1 MALEPGHIASLP
13 LRASSGFRPDSL
25 APFGGTTD
33 FAGKV
38 TDGTGWPGP
47 SIDLATVH
55 IVDPSEALAWLAQTV
70 PVALGPSW
78 LDPENLIR
86 TFGMIGILAIV
97 FIETGLLVGFFL
109 PGDSL
114 LFTAGLLSATGI
126 LPPIWVL
133 LITIPIAAIAGDQVG
148 YAIGRKFGTPLFERP
163 DSRFFKREYVDRSAE
178 FFERH
183 GPKTVVLARFVPILR
198 TFVPVMAGTSRMKYR
213 VFVTYNVIG
222 GIIWGAGVPALGY
235 FLGGIQFVEDN
246 IEPILIAIVL
256 ISVLPVF
263 FELFRARR
271 GSRGNEQEK
280 VEPFDAPVIEET
292 EQVEVELDRR

>member
-1 MALEPGHIASLP
+1 M
-13 LRASSGFRPDSL
+13 
-25 APFGGTTD
+25 
-33 FAGKV
+33 
-38 TDGTGWPGP
+38 
-47 SIDLATVH
+47 
-55 IVDPSEALAWLAQTV
+55 DPSDALAWLAQMV

-78 LDPENLIR
+78 LDPETLIR
-86 TFGMIGILAIV
+86 TFGTIGILAIV
-97 FIETGLLVGFFL
+97 FTESGLLVGFFL

-114 LFTAGLLSATGI
+114 LFTAGLLSAAGV
-126 LPPIWVL
+126 LPPVWIL

-183 GPKTVVLARFVPILR
+183 GPKTVVLARFVPIVR

-213 VFVTYNVIG
+213 VFVTYNVVG
-222 GIIWGAGVPALGY
+222 GILWGAGVTALGY
-235 FLGGIQFVEDN
+235 FLGGIDFVKDN

-263 FELFRARR
+263 FELFRASRK
-271 GSRGNEQEK
+271 SRGK
-280 VEPFDAPVIEET
+280 PAPVEPFDAPVIEET
-292 EQVEVELDRR
+292 DPVEVELDRR

>member
-1 MALEPGHIASLP
+1 M
-13 LRASSGFRPDSL
+13 RPYRC
-25 APFGGTTD
+25 APVPDFDRIPWPRSGGTTD
-33 FAGKV
+33 FGRNL
-38 TDGTGWPGP
+38 TDRPGWPGP
-47 SIDLATVH
+47 SSRPATVPG
-55 IVDPSEALAWLAQTV
+55 VDPSEAIAWLTQSL
-70 PVALGPSW
+70 PLALGPSW
-78 LDPENLIR
+78 LDPETLIR
-86 TFGMIGILAIV
+86 TFGTIGILAIV

-114 LFTAGLLSATGI
+114 LFTAGLLSAADV

-133 LITIPIAAIAGDQVG
+133 LVTIPIAAFAGDQVG

-183 GPKTVVLARFVPILR
+183 GPKTVVLARFVPIVR

-213 VFVTYNVIG
+213 VFFTYNVVG
-222 GIIWGAGVPALGY
+222 GILWGSGVTALGY
-235 FLGGIQFVEDN
+235 FLGEIDFVKEN

-263 FELFRARR
+263 FELFRASRR
-271 GSRGNEQEK
+271 TRGKEEP
-280 VEPFDAPVIEET
+280 VEPFDPPVIEET
-292 EQVEVELDRR
+292 DPVEVELDRR